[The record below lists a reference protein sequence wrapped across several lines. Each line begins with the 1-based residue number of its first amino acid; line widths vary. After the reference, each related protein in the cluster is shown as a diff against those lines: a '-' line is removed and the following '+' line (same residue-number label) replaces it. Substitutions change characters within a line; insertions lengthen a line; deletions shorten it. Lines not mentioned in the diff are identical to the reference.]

1 MLPQRS
7 RRRLQDMVPLPPPPP
22 PPPTTVV
29 VSLEALLA
37 EMRSSINDIDLVAGK
52 LLEESWLRLF
62 RQLSPDDFGRIIEIV
77 GVDFDQPRVALL
89 LASHLQNGLT
99 CEYVVASVR
108 KTADLHRAVMV
119 RQLLPLCTDADKNR
133 DMILAE
139 LNQWERTVANG
150 CSDSHGTTVRYKA
163 ERDKK
168 RGCAE
173 KCNTTRSNCI
183 TVRLYSLFVVE
194 RVLFRQRVRVERV
207 PRIVLVDTYPHPLDD
222 NSLCTI

>member
-7 RRRLQDMVPLPPPPP
+7 RRRLQDMVPLPP

-62 RQLSPDDFGRIIEIV
+62 RQLSPDDFGRIIDSECV

-108 KTADLHRAVMV
+108 KTADLHRAVMA

-139 LNQWERTVANG
+139 LNQWECTVVFG
-150 CSDSHGTTVRYKA
+150 
-163 ERDKK
+163 
-168 RGCAE
+168 
-173 KCNTTRSNCI
+173 SNW
-183 TVRLYSLFVVE
+183 V
-194 RVLFRQRVRVERV
+194 
-207 PRIVLVDTYPHPLDD
+207 
-222 NSLCTI
+222 